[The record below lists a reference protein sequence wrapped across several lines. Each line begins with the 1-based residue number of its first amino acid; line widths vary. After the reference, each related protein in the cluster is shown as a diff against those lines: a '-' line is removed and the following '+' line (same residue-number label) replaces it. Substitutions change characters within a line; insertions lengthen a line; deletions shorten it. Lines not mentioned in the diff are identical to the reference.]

1 MNIRLLHQLPPTEG
15 NPRNSE
21 GAFIRNQQG
30 DILFAYSRYNGT
42 SIHDN
47 ASCDI
52 ALIVSKDE
60 GETWGEPRI
69 IAYAKDFGTENIM
82 SVSAMEQRDG
92 SIGFYFLIKE
102 NDFSTTIGRAIS
114 RDGVNFHAE
123 RCIANFP
130 KAYYVINND
139 RLVRLTDG
147 RIVAPASWISV
158 EQNEQYSSVL
168 HKRFTSTATCLISDD
183 DGKSFYKASF
193 DLTTTDKVNT
203 NYGLQEP
210 GIIQR
215 ADGSLYFWMRTA
227 YGRQY
232 EAESSG
238 DIHDIDGLQPSQ
250 FTSPI
255 SPMQMKAFDDVTYTI
270 YNPIPSY
277 NGMISAPGTRDRIL
291 LVIRKSTDDGHSFG
305 ELNVIESDPTRGY
318 CYTAIF
324 KTNDEHLLIGYCR
337 GDAAD
342 GNTLCRTG
350 IAKIEIDSIK

>member
-1 MNIRLLHQLPPTEG
+1 MNFRLVHQLPPTEG

-21 GAFIRNQQG
+21 GAFIRNRQG
-30 DILFAYSRYNGT
+30 DILFAYSRYNGK

-60 GETWGEPRI
+60 GETWSEPRI
-69 IAYAKDFGTENIM
+69 IAYAKDFGTLNIM
-82 SVSAMEQRDG
+82 SVSAIDHMDK

-102 NDFSTTIGRAIS
+102 NDYSTTIGRAVS
-114 RDGVNFHAE
+114 YDGESFEVS
-123 RCIANFP
+123 RCISNFP
-130 KAYYVINND
+130 KAFYVINND
-139 RLVRLTDG
+139 RLVRLKDG
-147 RIVAPASWISV
+147 RIIAPAAWLTI
-158 EQNEQYSSVL
+158 EQNKLYSEE
-168 HKRFTSTATCLISDD
+168 HRRFTSTTTCLISED
-183 DGKSFYKASF
+183 DGKSFFKADF
-193 DLTTTDKVNT
+193 DLVTTDKVNK

-215 ADGSLYFWMRTA
+215 SDGSLYLWMRTA

-232 EAESSG
+232 EALSDG
-238 DIHDIDGLQPSQ
+238 DINCFKELQPSC

-255 SPMQMKAFDDVTYTI
+255 SPMQIKEFDGITYAI

-277 NGMISAPGTRDRIL
+277 NGLVCAPGTRDRIL
-291 LVIRKSTDDGHSFG
+291 LVLRKSIDEGETFG
-305 ELNVIESDPTRGY
+305 EMNVIENDPTRGY
-318 CYTAIF
+318 CYTAVF
-324 KTNDEHLLIGYCR
+324 KTNDGNLLLGYCR

-350 IAKIEIDSIK
+350 IAKVEIESIK